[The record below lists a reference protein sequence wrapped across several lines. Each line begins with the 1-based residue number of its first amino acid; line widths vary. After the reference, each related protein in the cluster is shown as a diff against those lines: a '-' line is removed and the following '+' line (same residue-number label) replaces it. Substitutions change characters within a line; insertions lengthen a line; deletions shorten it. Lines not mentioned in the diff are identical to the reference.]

1 VDKQEFRLARICGL
15 NVVVHEEELEDLI
28 SYYEQKRHIDEL
40 ISLMEAALGLER
52 AHLGVF
58 TELAI
63 LYSKHSPE
71 RLREHLELFWSR
83 INIQKVGL
91 CGMKWK

>member
-1 VDKQEFRLARICGL
+1 M
-15 NVVVHEEELEDLI
+15 NVVVHDEELEELI
-28 SYYEQKRHIDEL
+28 SYYEQRGHIDEL
-40 ISLMEAALGLER
+40 ISLMDVALGLER

-71 RLREHLELFWSR
+71 KLREHLELFWSR
-83 INIQKVGL
+83 INIQKVCAPAVRL
-91 CGMKWK
+91 YEWVNYAHDD